1 MQTAARPV
9 QTKRVQPA
17 AERDIAAL
25 RPTEMR
31 YAWCPYG
38 DINLVG
44 ADGTINLLVQPAE
57 IEENG
62 QTVINPYHRVLPKG
76 QLIPFPTFNAPE
88 LMPSADR
95 TDSQGRAVLEK
106 SFRAVTALDAAVAV
120 LHRYAG
126 WGFTIFDSLQGL
138 DQDTAFRI
146 FMVVQPLGYPLGSLI
161 NELSFGARARIDA
174 TEKLTFPDFPDYE
187 IEPLRN
193 ETERAIALRLAE
205 EMETGAQ
212 VAFDLATETLD
223 TTETS
228 MTTRFAGGSGKT
240 GPDPLD
246 KRLSAELG
254 RELPKLIGKETAMPV
269 NSALEK
275 KVDFLVDEAASRKAQ
290 ERIAELEAENARL
303 RSPQID
309 GETMKEP
316 IQAGIG
322 TLRTDLTTG
331 TATVSP
337 NVLLEPLPVG
347 TEVIVDGERGKVVA
361 KPFGK
366 YTVESADGTRSTHER
381 EEVEV
386 A

>member
-1 MQTAARPV
+1 
-9 QTKRVQPA
+9 
-17 AERDIAAL
+17 
-25 RPTEMR
+25 
-31 YAWCPYG
+31 
-38 DINLVG
+38 
-44 ADGTINLLVQPAE
+44 
-57 IEENG
+57 
-62 QTVINPYHRVLPKG
+62 
-76 QLIPFPTFNAPE
+76 
-88 LMPSADR
+88 
-95 TDSQGRAVLEK
+95 
-106 SFRAVTALDAAVAV
+106 
-120 LHRYAG
+120 
-126 WGFTIFDSLQGL
+126 
-138 DQDTAFRI
+138 
-146 FMVVQPLGYPLGSLI
+146 
-161 NELSFGARARIDA
+161 
-174 TEKLTFPDFPDYE
+174 
-187 IEPLRN
+187 
-193 ETERAIALRLAE
+193 
-205 EMETGAQ
+205 
-212 VAFDLATETLD
+212 
-223 TTETS
+223 
-228 MTTRFAGGSGKT
+228 
-240 GPDPLD
+240 
-246 KRLSAELG
+246 
-254 RELPKLIGKETAMPV
+254 MPV